1 MFLGSARGEPPSRG
15 AINGMAKSLR
25 AALPVL
31 AGLAVAVGIALRLA
45 SVLPEVPNWH
55 AFTYDAARRAMVDV
69 DAADALRQ
77 GRPADFLFYVGG
89 PEGWPTL
96 RLVVAAPAHALSG
109 PVPGP
114 GRWRPGQSPL
124 PREVPAWPAIQ
135 NSDLLDV
142 GEVPGSG
149 AWRRGRRSLHL
160 GAARPSRGAGA
171 CRRLGAARGQ
181 GETGSRRSG
190 APLRPSPRSA
200 LPQHRTLMT
209 ERRPSATPS
218 SFPSPAP
225 AEEARAWSP
234 LPG

>member
-1 MFLGSARGEPPSRG
+1 MDGSSRRSTEVDGGRGPSVLKMLVCNGVSLALTALLFLVLGLAAGCVAPRPGQGLAGLCHRRPPRHGEPRSLRARGEW
-15 AINGMAKSLR
+15 N
-25 AALPVL
+25 
-31 AGLAVAVGIALRLA
+31 AGGSFGPLHSGRDGSVARLA
-45 SVLPEVPNWH
+45 RHENSP
-55 AFTYDAARRAMVDV
+55 
-69 DAADALRQ
+69 AL
-77 GRPADFLFYVGG
+77 GG
-89 PEGWPTL
+89 G
-96 RLVVAAPAHALSG
+96 A
-109 PVPGP
+109 
-114 GRWRPGQSPL
+114 PGQSPL